1 MCRFEFHIYL
11 YYINIFTHPILKYS
25 SIQFW
30 IKLTFLIANIALL
43 SALRILVFNQS
54 AQERKQ
60 LKEGERWRNM
70 TLCVAVLSIYI
81 LFISL
86 SLSLYI
92 FPHLSFSLVLCL
104 DYWQRDAS
112 TILAFPNIY
121 IYIYKQKYVGSI
133 WVNSD

>member
-1 MCRFEFHIYL
+1 MKEYDTMCS
-11 YYINIFTHPILKYS
+11 S
-25 SIQFW
+25 SIY
-30 IKLTFLIANIALL
+30 
-43 SALRILVFNQS
+43 
-54 AQERKQ
+54 
-60 LKEGERWRNM
+60 
-70 TLCVAVLSIYI
+70 IYI